1 MEEKLL
7 KTLLELNRKEFKT
20 FKWFLKQKKVLRSFS
35 GIPVALLETAERT
48 ETVDLMVQKYQDSG
62 ALEVTLEVLRK
73 VSRNDLVEDLLEET
87 KHFKENPQNEYE
99 RTKAELKEK
108 MEQMIQDR
116 RMKIEEIRCS
126 AAISKKS
133 AERHISDSE
142 RTFRVLLENI
152 KRSQDSLVED
162 IGKKQR
168 STQKQADGLI
178 QKLEQEIQLLTNTC
192 QEVERPSAPAGS
204 RRLLLSVPTMGEC
217 AGVSIDLPSY
227 GREVASTLKALEE
240 RLSNE
245 KEKLIAKAKLFRVQE
260 FSKDVTLDP
269 DTANEFLVLSD
280 DKKQVHFGSIPQKLP
295 ENPRRFEKTCNVLGR
310 PSCSSGRFYFQVQ
323 VEGLASWDLGMVRES
338 VQRTGSITAS
348 PHNGFWTICLRDNSN
363 YRAHGQRLC
372 PKLPPKKVGVFV
384 DYEDACVSFF
394 DVDSADLIH
403 QFTQCS
409 FSEQLCPFFSP
420 GRLVPNSPSHSLAIC
435 PVDYDF

>member
-7 KTLLELNRKEFKT
+7 KTLLELNGKEFKT

-35 GIPVALLETAERT
+35 GIPVAQLETAERT

-87 KHFKENPQNEYE
+87 KHFK
-99 RTKAELKEK
+99 
-108 MEQMIQDR
+108 
-116 RMKIEEIRCS
+116 

-168 STQKQADGLI
+168 STQRQADGLI

-204 RRLLLSVPTMGEC
+204 RRLLPSVPTMGEC
-217 AGVSIDLPSY
+217 EGVSIDLPSY

-280 DKKQVHFGSIPQKLP
+280 DKKQVRSGSIPQKLP

-348 PHNGFWTICLRDNSN
+348 PHNGFWTIRLRDNSN
-363 YRAHGQRLC
+363 YGAHGQRLC

-420 GRLVPNSPSHSLAIC
+420 GSCLRFITNTVKTEELRPENEPCV
-435 PVDYDF
+435 F